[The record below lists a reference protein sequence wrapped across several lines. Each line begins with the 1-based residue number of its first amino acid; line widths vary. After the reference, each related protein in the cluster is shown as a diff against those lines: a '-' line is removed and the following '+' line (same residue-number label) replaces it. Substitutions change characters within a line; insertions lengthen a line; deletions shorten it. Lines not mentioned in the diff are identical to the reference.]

1 MGASQSLT
9 VSNRTKL
16 FVGLKYFP
24 ASRMCEAPSTRLSA
38 SLVSVGFALG
48 RLQTRTSARLDKN
61 NINFVALER
70 QDGATIRTTDYE
82 EAVAEGAVAGITA
95 GLAPLRRP
103 PMVLTRADGFVGV
116 MIDDL
121 IVKGAEEPCLS
132 KTSFLCIA

>member
-48 RLQTRTSARLDKN
+48 RLQTRTPARLDKN
-61 NINFVALER
+61 TINFVALER

-82 EAVAEGAVAGITA
+82 EAVAEGAVAGINA
-95 GLAPLRRP
+95 GLAPLRQ
-103 PMVLTRADGFVGV
+103 PMVLTRADGFVDV

-121 IVKGAEEPCLS
+121 IVKGTEEPCLS